1 MSLNPLDW
9 TSVQSGCCLPFTD
22 RAKRV
27 RHSSPRQTLPGPHVC
42 ARLQSGA
49 GGKLRLQWG
58 ICPLT
63 HTSLPRT
70 HRVPGKG
77 LDVVQSCSV
86 SGVTGQGS

>member
-49 GGKLRLQWG
+49 GGKLRLQRG
-58 ICPLT
+58 TCPLT
-63 HTSLPRT
+63 TPVFLGPT
-70 HRVPGKG
+70 EYLARVWTWCRVAVF
-77 LDVVQSCSV
+77 LV
-86 SGVTGQGS
+86 